1 MSPRNESE
9 HDVDEVAVDDEEVE
23 EEQQQH
29 QAARKS
35 KKPKLF
41 NESGL
46 SDEQRRQIRQ
56 DQRMI
61 QQSLRENEY
70 SNFDEI
76 EDVRDKNNFVFQT
89 SVRYTREGR
98 YTVMAIE
105 HNETTLQ
112 QGLFRLDYDLAHI
125 L

>member
-9 HDVDEVAVDDEEVE
+9 HNVDEVVGDEGE
-23 EEQQQH
+23 EEDPQQT
-29 QAARKS
+29 RKQ

-46 SDEQRRQIRQ
+46 SDVQRRQIRQ
-56 DQRMI
+56 DQRTI

-76 EDVRDKNNFVFQT
+76 EDVRDKNNHVFQT
-89 SVRYTREGR
+89 CVRHTREG
-98 YTVMAIE
+98 MLE
-105 HNETTLQ
+105 
-112 QGLFRLDYDLAHI
+112 
-125 L
+125 